1 MSEPLPRIL
10 VVDDDPV
17 VIHLLERFV
26 QPLGFETHARLT
38 GEDAVASLAALR
50 PDVALVDLRMP
61 GINGID
67 VVRAIHAAQ
76 PDCQTI
82 LMTGDA
88 SIDTAI
94 DAIKAGAVD
103 YLTKP
108 LDLDRLAGLLNGV
121 REEVAR
127 REHLLQADAE
137 VARQFEFCGMV
148 GRSPV
153 MQECFTS
160 IRRLAPHVRT
170 VLITGETGTGKELV
184 ARAFHAMGPRR
195 HKRLVTLNCSAVVD
209 TLFESELFGHV
220 RGAFT
225 GAVDTKVGLFEHA
238 AGGTLFLDEIGELPL
253 ALQAKLLRAVE
264 KGEIQRV
271 GSVESKQVD
280 TLVIAATNR
289 DLRTESAA
297 GRFRSD
303 LYYRLGVI
311 EIAIPPL
318 RDRAEDIPYLVA
330 KFVRQMAERLGR
342 QITGLTP
349 AAERALQRA
358 PWPGNIRELMSVI
371 ERACILTNGRIL
383 SEQDIQR
390 ALTMAAPNSQGPA
403 RAVEPPSDES
413 DVDPDTS
420 FSHAQRAHVLRVL
433 EQVHGN
439 KVAAAKALGVSR
451 RSLYRLLDRLVA
463 EPKADPS

>member
-1 MSEPLPRIL
+1 MPELLPRIL

-17 VIHLLERFV
+17 VIHLIERFV
-26 QPLGFETHARLT
+26 QPLGFDTHSRLT
-38 GEDAVASLAALR
+38 GEDALASLAALR
-50 PDVALVDLRMP
+50 PDVVLVDLRMP

-94 DAIKAGAVD
+94 ESIKAGAVD

-108 LDLDRLAGLLNGV
+108 LDLDRLAALLNGV

-137 VARQFEFCGMV
+137 IARQFEFCGMV
-148 GRSPV
+148 GRSAV
-153 MQECFTS
+153 MQELFTS

-225 GAVDTKVGLFEHA
+225 GAMDTKVGLFEHA

-253 ALQAKLLRAVE
+253 GLQAKLLRAVE

-280 TLVIAATNR
+280 VLVIAATNR
-289 DLRTESAA
+289 NLRAESAA

-311 EIAIPPL
+311 ELALPPL
-318 RDRAEDIPYLVA
+318 RDRPEDIPYLVA
-330 KFVRQMAERLGR
+330 KFVHQVAERVGR
-342 QITGLTP
+342 HITGLTP

-358 PWPGNIRELMSVI
+358 PWQGNIRELMSVV
-371 ERACILTNGRIL
+371 ERACILTNSRIL
-383 SEQDIQR
+383 SEQDITH
-390 ALTMAAPNSQGPA
+390 AMTLSAPGASSTVPPA
-403 RAVEPPSDES
+403 EL
-413 DVDPDTS
+413 PDADGDADIDNT

-433 EQVHGN
+433 EQVQGN
-439 KVAAAKALGVSR
+439 KVAAAKELGISR
-451 RSLYRLLDRLVA
+451 RSLYRLLDRLA
-463 EPKADPS
+463 PGPEADPS